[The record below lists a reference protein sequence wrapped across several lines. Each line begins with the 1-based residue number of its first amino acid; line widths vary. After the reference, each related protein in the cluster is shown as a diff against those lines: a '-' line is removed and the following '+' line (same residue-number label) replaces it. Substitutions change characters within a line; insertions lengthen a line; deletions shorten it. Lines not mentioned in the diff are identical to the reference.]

1 MGFFFFDKNNVEKIL
16 PSKYRVSAWRNLRL
30 TTTTSKGTLSLDPTC
45 SASGPRAERTTWK
58 STDARHI
65 SSSLAPDGCTRVY
78 HVSQPLAC
86 LWLQGAIGTVYAT
99 QRRITQL
106 LLHHPEQK
114 GHVTVPSQHQLEWK
128 QLEGIKIWVSQI
140 MQMQLPWYE

>member
-1 MGFFFFDKNNVEKIL
+1 MWKKF
-16 PSKYRVSAWRNLRL
+16 YRLNTESQLEEIFVLLQPLRR
-30 TTTTSKGTLSLDPTC
+30 TLSLLDPNC

-86 LWLQGAIGTVYAT
+86 LQLQGAIGAVYTT

-114 GHVTVPSQHQLEWK
+114 GHMAVPSQHQLE
-128 QLEGIKIWVSQI
+128 
-140 MQMQLPWYE
+140 